1 LGLPPTIKI
10 RKTDKEIKMP
20 SIVSQLKKAE
30 AALADVQESDG
41 LTPEQYMDVDDAL
54 DIVRN
59 IIDEMER

>member
-1 LGLPPTIKI
+1 
-10 RKTDKEIKMP
+10 MP
-20 SIVSQLKKAE
+20 SVISQLKKAE
-30 AALADVQESDG
+30 GALADVQESDG

>member
-1 LGLPPTIKI
+1 MATVI
-10 RKTDKEIKMP
+10 
-20 SIVSQLKKAE
+20 SQLKKAE
-30 AALADVQESDG
+30 VALADVQESDG